1 MLLHLTYIARNGLW
15 QPTDRKRRWLGFRMD
30 VPEDC
35 LRLVSRIPKNNMCTS
50 QETSKELILGIGTA
64 DQSEFKA
71 GIVTAIF
78 RTMKLVFERR
88 ETDLTADASVLPYRC
103 FTAAGGVG
111 RLYGSKGLLNKLAT
125 VRLILSSTSG
135 GLSRIRKAQSVAAFV
150 KV

>member
-88 ETDLTADASVLPYRC
+88 ETDLTDEDAFALYCLADLGERFSDGQAS
-103 FTAAGGVG
+103 A
-111 RLYGSKGLLNKLAT
+111 
-125 VRLILSSTSG
+125 
-135 GLSRIRKAQSVAAFV
+135 
-150 KV
+150 